1 MSGNIALSTVD
12 PTMQLID
19 EPLDHSE
26 LHKALQEVLRA
37 KKLRSFDPKTWARL
51 MVGAGPSARG
61 GLGTIH

>member
-1 MSGNIALSTVD
+1 
-12 PTMQLID
+12 MQLID